1 MPFQQKAENGPSRQ
15 NVGGMF
21 DRIAPRYDL
30 LNRLLSGRRDVAWRK
45 VLAQNLPQSAGLEIL
60 DLATG
65 TGDVLLSLA
74 GTSHPTNRGVGID
87 FSGGMLRC
95 AQEKIRARALSNTLT
110 LVQGDATCVPV
121 CNNHY
126 DAVTIAFGIRNVL
139 DVDAALREMHRCLN
153 KRGRALILE
162 FSLPSSALFRCLY
175 LMYFRHVLPR
185 IGALISGDGQ
195 AYRYL
200 NETVESFPYGESFC
214 DLMRKAGFH
223 SVQAIPLTFGIAT
236 LYLGDK

>member
-1 MPFQQKAENGPSRQ
+1 
-15 NVGGMF
+15 MF

-30 LNRLLSGRRDVAWRK
+30 LNRLLSGRRDIAWRK
-45 VLAQNLPQSAGLEIL
+45 VLAQNLPEGAALHVL

-74 GTSHPTNRGVGID
+74 ATPHPIRRGLGID
-87 FSGGMLRC
+87 FSGGMLRH
-95 AQEKIRARALSNTLT
+95 AQEKIRARNLTDTLA
-110 LVQGDATCVPV
+110 LVQGDATRLPV
-121 CNNHY
+121 GDERY

-139 DVDAALREMHRCLN
+139 DIDAALREMHRCLN
-153 KRGRALILE
+153 DGGRALILE
-162 FSLPSSALFRCLY
+162 FSIPASRLLRFVY

-200 NETVESFPYGESFC
+200 NETVESFPYGETFC
-214 DLMRKAGFH
+214 DLMRQAGFH
-223 SVQAIPLTFGIAT
+223 AVQPIPLTFGIAT
-236 LYLGDK
+236 LYVGDK